1 MNAIFALPSN
11 GDLLEQA
18 LRVSILKFLDWGL
31 PMTCGSIEIE
41 LCTSTIM
48 NAIFLFNFFF
58 CSHVHDFSSV
68 GFIL

>member
-48 NAIFLFNFFF
+48 NAIFLF
-58 CSHVHDFSSV
+58 S
-68 GFIL
+68 